1 MKGCVR
7 MQILVVIVVVAA
19 IAFIAWWFF
28 GKHDQGQSQAQVKGN
43 SQEARITVNGGYS
56 PETVVLKQGVPAK
69 LVFNRLDKSNC
80 LKEVVF
86 KDFGISEELPI
97 KQDKIIEIDTIKA
110 GEYTYAC
117 GMDMFHGKVV
127 IK

>member
-1 MKGCVR
+1 MTGL
-7 MQILVVIVVVAA
+7 QILVIVIAVLA
-19 IAFIAWWFF
+19 IAFISWWFF
-28 GKHDQGQSQAQVKGN
+28 GKHDQGKVSADINGN
-43 SQEARITVNGGYS
+43 SQEAHITVNGGYS

-69 LVFNRLDKSNC
+69 LVFTRLDKSNC

-86 KDFGISEELPI
+86 KDFGINEELPI
-97 KQDKIIEIDTIKA
+97 KEDKEIKIDTSKA